1 LEEFGLQE
9 AIVNLLYLIYM
20 DKMTDN
26 KLKYVTELLSTALGT
41 EGQLLI
47 PRKIHDALID
57 EVDKNLIPRSE
68 AAMYF
73 GPGDIPGS
81 SYDLDKVTP
90 NKMNVRVVGEGA
102 QFPIDQTQYST
113 QNLKPLKYGVSVR
126 ITKEMLE
133 DCKWN
138 LLDHNVRIAGK
149 RMAENETSLII
160 TNGLDAATNTIT
172 GGAAITIANITRA
185 MQYIDDEDYTPTTLF
200 VGMEVLNDLRN
211 IDTFVEANKVGNRDM
226 LERGFLGNIFG
237 LNVLKFST
245 NAAPST
251 TYSKYAYVTDRMH
264 AYVIAEKRPV
274 SVENFE
280 LPVYEMSAA
289 NISQRIVVDDLRP
302 KAICKITTT

>member
-1 LEEFGLQE
+1 
-9 AIVNLLYLIYM
+9 
-20 DKMTDN
+20 MTKQ
-26 KLKYVTELLSTALGT
+26 KLKYVSELLQTDLGV

-47 PRKIHDALID
+47 PRKIYDTLID

-68 AAMYF
+68 AALVF

-81 SYDLDKVTP
+81 SIDVDKVTP
-90 NKMNVRVVGEGA
+90 NKMDVRVVGEGA
-102 QFPIDQTQYST
+102 QFPIDKTQYTS
-113 QNLKPLKYGVSVR
+113 QNLKPIKYGVSIR

-133 DCKWN
+133 DAKWN
-138 LLDHNVRIAGK
+138 LLDHNIRIAGK
-149 RMAENETSLII
+149 RMAENETSLILL
-160 TNGLDAATNTIT
+160 NALGAASNTVT

-185 MQYIDDEDYTPTTLF
+185 MQYLDDEDYSPTTLF

-211 IDTFVEANKVGNRDM
+211 IDTFVEANKVGNTDM
-226 LERGFLGNIFG
+226 LQRGFLGTIFG

-251 TYSKYAYVTDRMH
+251 TYSKYAYVTDRQH
-264 AYVIAEKRPV
+264 AYMIAEKRPV
-274 SVENFE
+274 TVENFE

-302 KAICKITTT
+302 KAICKITTE